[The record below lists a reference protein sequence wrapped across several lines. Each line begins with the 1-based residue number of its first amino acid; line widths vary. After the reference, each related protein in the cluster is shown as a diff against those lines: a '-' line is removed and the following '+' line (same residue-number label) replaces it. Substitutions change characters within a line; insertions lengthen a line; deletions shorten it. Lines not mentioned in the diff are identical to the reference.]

1 MTTNLF
7 KVFFKLSLVS
17 NNPNKFALIFGKPI
31 SHANFNS
38 RNLSLLEELTII
50 IMPQNMRQHLSLH
63 KQKIMKDPKM
73 SKNNN

>member
-1 MTTNLF
+1 MTTNGF
-7 KVFFKLSLVS
+7 KVIFKLSLL
-17 NNPNKFALIFGKPI
+17 NNPKKIALIFGTPR

-38 RNLSLLEELTII
+38 KNPSLLEEPTII

-73 SKNNN
+73 SKDNN